1 MNFTRESIFVGAVR
15 SLCTSLATILGIAIG
30 IGVVI
35 MGLAFVSGTQ
45 YLPPKSEPMIMPDA
59 EGNRALLSGNTPAV
73 LRVDLRGVIGTGD
86 LTSDKIENLL
96 LDSREDFLRG
106 DRVKAVLLYIDTPG
120 GASDDCA
127 AIYRALAN
135 YKTKY
140 NVPIYAYVDGMCASA
155 GMYIAC
161 VADKIYASPSSV
173 IGSVGVRLGPIFNF
187 SGAME
192 KYGVSSLTLTQGKDK
207 DALNPFRPWGPDEDA
222 DLKAI
227 MAALYDRFLTV
238 VTTARPKLNKEKLVN
253 DYGAYIFIAKQAQE
267 LGYID
272 DADMDYSKSLSALVA
287 AAQIPEHDHYQ
298 VVQLIPTH
306 PFLSNL
312 TESMSPYKLMRSL
325 GLSSPTNNPELNGK
339 VLYLY
344 QP

>member
-15 SLCTSLATILGIAIG
+15 ALCTSLATILGVAIG
-30 IGVVI
+30 ISLIV

-59 EGNRALLSGNTPAV
+59 EGNRTLLSGSSPAI
-73 LRVDLRGVIGTGD
+73 LRIDLRGIIGVGD
-86 LTSDKIENLL
+86 LTSDKIESLL

-106 DRVKAVLLYIDTPG
+106 DRVRAILLYINTPG
-120 GASDDCA
+120 GTADDCA
-127 AIYRALAN
+127 AIYRALTD
-135 YKTKY
+135 YKIKY
-140 NVPIYAYVDGMCASA
+140 NIPIYAYVDGMCASA

-161 VADKIYASPSSV
+161 VADKIYTSSSSV
-173 IGSVGVRLGPIFNF
+173 VGSVGVRLGPMFNF

-207 DALNPFRPWGPDEDA
+207 DALNPFRRWGPDEDA

-227 MAALYDRFLTV
+227 MAALYDRFIAV
-238 VTTARPKLNKEKLVN
+238 VTTARPNLDKEKLIN
-253 DYGAYIFIAKQAQE
+253 DYGAYVFIAKEAQE
-267 LGYID
+267 HGYID
-272 DADMDYSKSLSALVA
+272 DGDMDYSKSLSALAA
-287 AAQIPEHDHYQ
+287 AAQIPEHTHYQ
-298 VVQLIPTH
+298 VVQLIPAH
-306 PFLSNL
+306 PFLSSL
-312 TESMSPYKLMRSL
+312 AQSMSPHRLLRSL
-325 GLSSPTNNPELNGK
+325 GLSSPINNPELNGK